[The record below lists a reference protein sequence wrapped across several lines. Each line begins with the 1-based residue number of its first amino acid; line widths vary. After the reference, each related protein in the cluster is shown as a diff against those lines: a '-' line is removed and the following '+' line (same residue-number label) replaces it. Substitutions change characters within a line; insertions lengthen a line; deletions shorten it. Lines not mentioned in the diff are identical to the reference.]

1 MELRSGDPTL
11 TWSDP
16 TPREGNSTTSQVPFA
31 GSTLSPFY
39 PPVCLK
45 YHWDPT
51 AVLRRVL
58 PQGPNQD
65 LPLDPRPWAKI
76 CLEYVN
82 SGRASEQA
90 PTPPPGM
97 VFPAGGEFYPP
108 TRYSSSIDNESLLR
122 RLDRPLGTCD
132 RDQYEPRQ
140 YGDMYVPNMTVPRKH
155 QPTTEMVSELA
166 MPRVLIRGGP
176 YDCRDEAEK
185 KDWSRS
191 PYIFNN
197 ATKQQRYNQS
207 FPTKQLKINEARS
220 GAQNLAQDTSF

>member
-11 TWSDP
+11 TSSDS
-16 TPREGNSTTSQVPFA
+16 TPREGNSTVSSVPFA
-31 GSTLSPFY
+31 GSRLSPFF

-51 AVLRRVL
+51 AVLRHTL

-82 SGRASEQA
+82 SGSASEQA
-90 PTPPPGM
+90 PPPPKNM
-97 VFPAGGEFYPP
+97 VFPSGGEFYPP
-108 TRYSSSIDNESLLR
+108 TRYASSIDNESLLR

-132 RDQYEPRQ
+132 KDQYEPKR
-140 YGDMYVPNMTVPRKH
+140 YGDMYVPNATVVRR
-155 QPTTEMVSELA
+155 QAPTTEMVSELA

-176 YDCRDEAEK
+176 YDCRLEADEK
-185 KDWSRS
+185 NWSRS
-191 PYIFNN
+191 PFLFNN
-197 ATKQQRYNQS
+197 ATKQQKYNQS
-207 FPTKQLKINEARS
+207 FPTKQLKVNEALS
-220 GAQNLAQDTSF
+220 GSQNLAQDASF

>member
-1 MELRSGDPTL
+1 
-11 TWSDP
+11 
-16 TPREGNSTTSQVPFA
+16 
-31 GSTLSPFY
+31 
-39 PPVCLK
+39 
-45 YHWDPT
+45 
-51 AVLRRVL
+51 
-58 PQGPNQD
+58 
-65 LPLDPRPWAKI
+65 
-76 CLEYVN
+76 
-82 SGRASEQA
+82 
-90 PTPPPGM
+90 
-97 VFPAGGEFYPP
+97 
-108 TRYSSSIDNESLLR
+108 
-122 RLDRPLGTCD
+122 
-132 RDQYEPRQ
+132 
-140 YGDMYVPNMTVPRKH
+140 MYVPNMTVPRKH